1 MDSSPVMDSRILSK
15 CSGCFR
21 ERRMLGLRINPI
33 TVTLAICFIF
43 LCFRHQPVSAFN
55 LDIKTPLTQRGNRG
69 DMFGYSVAQHID
81 QGNSWMV
88 VGAPRAQTGQPD
100 IIRGGAVLRCKINP
114 HNLTGASAQFCQII
128 PFDARGNEQ
137 RLSPGGNYQP
147 IEDKNNQWFGATVVS
162 SGESGHILACAP
174 RYVYLSTQL
183 NKREPVGTCYLARS
197 GSTRFEEY
205 SPCRGNVDLLRETVD
220 QYHKSGYCQAGFS
233 VAMAANGSRILIGA
247 PGAFYWQ
254 GQVYNYWLDL
264 NNNKLSTREE
274 GATEDN
280 KYRGYS
286 SAVGNFDDDKM
297 EDYVVG
303 IPRAEGLMGMVQIYN
318 QNLQPIKNIT
328 GKQIGAYFGYAV
340 AVEDL
345 NGDQLDDIIV
355 GAPMHSDKDSSSYDT
370 GRVYIYYQ
378 DFRRKFRQKKKD
390 ILEGYEPKSR
400 FGSAISGLGDINLDT
415 YKDLAVGA
423 PYGGVEGRGVVYIYV
438 GSMEGIITDVS
449 QVLQGKDIGYQLSTF
464 GFSIS
469 GGHDLDKNGYPDL
482 VVGAYQADTAVF
494 IKSRPIV
501 RVAPSLRLEPD
512 IIKLEEK
519 NKNCKIGEDP
529 YKINVPCLMVRT
541 CVEYSGV
548 GVSNELEFDFFWTLD
563 AKKNISKRMF
573 QYITQQPEVSEL
585 NLRLQKEKIFCY
597 DFIVYILNNIRD
609 KLTPIDVSFSYRL
622 VGENEV
628 VGRKKRQAINL
639 GTIPPILD
647 KYIPSTVT
655 VEGKISKNCGKDEQC
670 IPELSVLAERVEP
683 FAKPIEVGSSNEEI
697 EISITVRNDGKLA
710 KDGNL
715 AEDAYETMLYVEL
728 PEGVLYSGI
737 TNANAAVA
745 LTCNYVT
752 LNVSRFVIC
761 DIGNPMPALAKTY
774 FTLLVTPHNIDGQSD
789 KLTFKLN
796 VNSSNPENGGDTWNN
811 YFPLEIPVRQ
821 HAVLEIS
828 PNLASS
834 TEQVI
839 YNTSGVSLY
848 KGTGFGPEI
857 THEYRVRN
865 LGPTPVKSSII
876 NIYWP
881 SFDDQGNHLLK
892 IDEDPKVLNNEGGY
906 CETLLLSPE
915 NSTDFTY
922 QEGNSKINV
931 LLQTKS
937 KRHSRQRRE
946 VSNIKN
952 VKCNNQ
958 YCTFIKCFLGPLPG
972 HMVDSRDAAVI
983 KIKSHIWTNTLV
995 LRGLTSEPFNLKS
1008 QAFAQ
1013 VRAMP
1018 FNIPVDNFNETYMVS
1033 RAEVSTYVNAE
1044 RLSPKTKGVEIWKI
1058 ALAIVGGL
1066 LLLLIII
1073 LVLWVCGFFRRK
1085 RRPPPTEPTYN
1096 KPLMKNGQQPP
1107 KSSLANRPYE

>member
-197 GSTRFEEY
+197 GSTRFEEF

-286 SAVGNFDDDKM
+286 SAVGNFDDDNM

-378 DFRRKFRQKKKD
+378 DFRGVFESEGADLRKFRQKKKD

-415 YKDLAVGA
+415 YK
-423 PYGGVEGRGVVYIYV
+423 
-438 GSMEGIITDVS
+438 
-449 QVLQGKDIGYQLSTF
+449 
-464 GFSIS
+464 
-469 GGHDLDKNGYPDL
+469 
-482 VVGAYQADTAVF
+482 
-494 IKSRPIV
+494 
-501 RVAPSLRLEPD
+501 
-512 IIKLEEK
+512 
-519 NKNCKIGEDP
+519 
-529 YKINVPCLMVRT
+529 
-541 CVEYSGV
+541 
-548 GVSNELEFDFFWTLD
+548 
-563 AKKNISKRMF
+563 
-573 QYITQQPEVSEL
+573 
-585 NLRLQKEKIFCY
+585 
-597 DFIVYILNNIRD
+597 
-609 KLTPIDVSFSYRL
+609 
-622 VGENEV
+622 
-628 VGRKKRQAINL
+628 
-639 GTIPPILD
+639 GT
-647 KYIPSTVT
+647 
-655 VEGKISKNCGKDEQC
+655 
-670 IPELSVLAERVEP
+670 
-683 FAKPIEVGSSNEEI
+683 
-697 EISITVRNDGKLA
+697 
-710 KDGNL
+710 
-715 AEDAYETMLYVEL
+715 
-728 PEGVLYSGI
+728 
-737 TNANAAVA
+737 
-745 LTCNYVT
+745 
-752 LNVSRFVIC
+752 
-761 DIGNPMPALAKTY
+761 
-774 FTLLVTPHNIDGQSD
+774 
-789 KLTFKLN
+789 
-796 VNSSNPENGGDTWNN
+796 
-811 YFPLEIPVRQ
+811 
-821 HAVLEIS
+821 
-828 PNLASS
+828 
-834 TEQVI
+834 
-839 YNTSGVSLY
+839 
-848 KGTGFGPEI
+848 
-857 THEYRVRN
+857 
-865 LGPTPVKSSII
+865 
-876 NIYWP
+876 
-881 SFDDQGNHLLK
+881 
-892 IDEDPKVLNNEGGY
+892 
-906 CETLLLSPE
+906 
-915 NSTDFTY
+915 
-922 QEGNSKINV
+922 
-931 LLQTKS
+931 
-937 KRHSRQRRE
+937 
-946 VSNIKN
+946 
-952 VKCNNQ
+952 
-958 YCTFIKCFLGPLPG
+958 
-972 HMVDSRDAAVI
+972 
-983 KIKSHIWTNTLV
+983 
-995 LRGLTSEPFNLKS
+995 
-1008 QAFAQ
+1008 
-1013 VRAMP
+1013 
-1018 FNIPVDNFNETYMVS
+1018 
-1033 RAEVSTYVNAE
+1033 
-1044 RLSPKTKGVEIWKI
+1044 
-1058 ALAIVGGL
+1058 
-1066 LLLLIII
+1066 
-1073 LVLWVCGFFRRK
+1073 
-1085 RRPPPTEPTYN
+1085 
-1096 KPLMKNGQQPP
+1096 
-1107 KSSLANRPYE
+1107 

>member
-1 MDSSPVMDSRILSK
+1 MIYDDEHANILNGTAFRVLINAAIIRNIGILCLVLMDDVRNRTLVTDRVFTDLFMDVHVL
-15 CSGCFR
+15 
-21 ERRMLGLRINPI
+21 
-33 TVTLAICFIF
+33 
-43 LCFRHQPVSAFN
+43 
-55 LDIKTPLTQRGNRG
+55 
-69 DMFGYSVAQHID
+69 
-81 QGNSWMV
+81 MV

-197 GSTRFEEY
+197 GSTRFEEF

-286 SAVGNFDDDKM
+286 SAVGNFDDDNM

-415 YKDLAVGA
+415 YK
-423 PYGGVEGRGVVYIYV
+423 
-438 GSMEGIITDVS
+438 
-449 QVLQGKDIGYQLSTF
+449 
-464 GFSIS
+464 
-469 GGHDLDKNGYPDL
+469 DL

-796 VNSSNPENGGDTWNN
+796 VNSSNPENDGDTWNN

-1107 KSSLANRPYE
+1107 KSNLANRPYE